1 MKADVRGVE
10 KIVLNSGLE
19 ETCYA
24 ALFLKLIEVV
34 LFLVKVYVCYYLD
47 YSSLLWLNES
57 RRYKVLQVQFGKG
70 LTLTVQIKWTV
81 GNWMVLLTIVQYTAN
96 TVQYIQYAD

>member
-47 YSSLLWLNES
+47 YSSLL
-57 RRYKVLQVQFGKG
+57 
-70 LTLTVQIKWTV
+70 
-81 GNWMVLLTIVQYTAN
+81 
-96 TVQYIQYAD
+96 